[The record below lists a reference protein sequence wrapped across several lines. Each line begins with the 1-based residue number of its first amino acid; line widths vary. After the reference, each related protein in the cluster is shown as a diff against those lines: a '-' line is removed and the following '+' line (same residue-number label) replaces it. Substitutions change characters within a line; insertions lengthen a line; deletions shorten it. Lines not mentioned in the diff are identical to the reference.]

1 MLEYIHML
9 NNSKYFSG
17 ITMLLLNLG
26 SKYVPLD
33 LSEKHEKFLTS
44 SIVRRV
50 VLFTI
55 FFMATKDIIISIILT
70 IAFIVLFG
78 GILNEKS
85 RFSLIGSEPPKKRIS
100 NEEYQRAARIVQAF
114 ELQRSLN

>member
-1 MLEYIHML
+1 MMEYIHML

-33 LSEKHEKFLTS
+33 LSHNQEKFLNS
-44 SIVRRV
+44 AIIRRV

-70 IAFIVLFG
+70 IAFVVLFG
-78 GILNEKS
+78 NMLNEKS
-85 RFSLIGSEPPKKRIS
+85 KFSVVGRDNTNLNKIS
-100 NEEYQRAARIVQAF
+100 KEEYNRCLKIVQMY
-114 ELQRSLN
+114 EIQNS

>member
-1 MLEYIHML
+1 MEYIHML

-33 LSEKHEKFLTS
+33 LSQNQEKFLNS
-44 SIVRRV
+44 AIIRRV

-70 IAFIVLFG
+70 IAFVVLFG
-78 GILNEKS
+78 NILNEKS
-85 RFSLIGSEPPKKRIS
+85 KFSVIGKDNTNLNKIS
-100 NEEYQRAARIVQAF
+100 KEEYTRCLKIVQMY
-114 ELQRSLN
+114 ELQNS

>member
-1 MLEYIHML
+1 MEYIHML

-33 LSEKHEKFLTS
+33 LSHNQEKFLNS
-44 SIVRRV
+44 AIIRRV

-70 IAFIVLFG
+70 IAFVVLFG
-78 GILNEKS
+78 NMLNEKS
-85 RFSLIGSEPPKKRIS
+85 KFSVVGRDNTNLNKIS
-100 NEEYQRAARIVQAF
+100 KEEYNRCLKIVQMY
-114 ELQRSLN
+114 EIQNS

>member
-1 MLEYIHML
+1 ML

-17 ITMLLLNLG
+17 ITMVLLNLG
-26 SKYVPLD
+26 AKYVPMD
-33 LSEKHEKFLTS
+33 LTQNHEKVLNS
-44 SIVRRV
+44 VIVRRV

-85 RFSLIGSEPPKKRIS
+85 KFSIVGKDNTNLNKIS
-100 NEEYQRAARIVQAF
+100 KEEYSRCLKIVQMF
-114 ELQRSLN
+114 EIQNS

>member
-1 MLEYIHML
+1 MMEYVHML

-17 ITMLLLNLG
+17 VTMLLLNLG

-33 LSEKHEKFLTS
+33 LSQNQEKFLNS
-44 SIVRRV
+44 AIIRRV

-70 IAFIVLFG
+70 IAFVVLFG
-78 GILNEKS
+78 NMLNEKS
-85 RFSLIGSEPPKKRIS
+85 RFSVIGKDNTNLNKNTREDYNRSLK
-100 NEEYQRAARIVQAF
+100 IVQMY
-114 ELQRSLN
+114 ELQNN